1 MPSQIKPLPA
11 PEFINQQSVF
21 EDLMQRL
28 AREKTLAVD
37 TEANSLYAYREQVC
51 LIQISTDKTDFIIDP
66 LSLHDLTSLGELFQ
80 DPGVEKIFHASEYD
94 ILIMNDDFD
103 FEFRNLFD
111 TMLAAQ
117 ILGREKLGL
126 DALMEEIIGIKV
138 NKKYQR
144 ANWGKRPLTDDML
157 RYAQM
162 DTHYLI
168 KIRQTLAKELE
179 ENNLEQI
186 AAEDFNRACQVHRL
200 PKDENVSSCW
210 RINGA
215 RKLSPQKAAV
225 LAKLCEYRDD
235 AAKETNLPVFKVLSA
250 ASLLRLAEETPGS
263 VNQLQRLDIP
273 GGKAIQRHA
282 EGLVKAIEDGLAS
295 KPKHPP
301 RKERLDD
308 SYLAREKALKEWRKN
323 KARKM
328 KVNSAVV
335 LPRDLLYNL
344 ISQNPQSKM
353 DLARVMIDVPWRLER
368 FGDDILSI
376 LTKVD

>member
-1 MPSQIKPLPA
+1 MPSPIKPLPA

-28 AREKTLAVD
+28 SSEKTLAVD

-66 LSLHDLTSLGELFQ
+66 LPLHDLSALGDLFK

-117 ILGREKLGL
+117 ILGRAKLGL

-157 RYAQM
+157 QYAQM

-179 ENNLEQI
+179 DNE
-186 AAEDFNRACQVHRL
+186 
-200 PKDENVSSCW
+200 S
-210 RINGA
+210 
-215 RKLSPQKAAV
+215 
-225 LAKLCEYRDD
+225 
-235 AAKETNLPVFKVLSA
+235 
-250 ASLLRLAEETPGS
+250 
-263 VNQLQRLDIP
+263 
-273 GGKAIQRHA
+273 
-282 EGLVKAIEDGLAS
+282 
-295 KPKHPP
+295 
-301 RKERLDD
+301 
-308 SYLAREKALKEWRKN
+308 
-323 KARKM
+323 
-328 KVNSAVV
+328 
-335 LPRDLLYNL
+335 
-344 ISQNPQSKM
+344 
-353 DLARVMIDVPWRLER
+353 
-368 FGDDILSI
+368 
-376 LTKVD
+376 